1 MARVKEKI
9 KQDDVEENGGLGVG
23 SHEKREAM
31 EEAREE
37 HTSGRTGILSQQEV
51 LSLDHRDKI
60 RASRGVS
67 RAWQVAQGD
76 LDVGGTLPLQGI
88 PGIAWDALN
97 CDGQPLPSAQL

>member
-9 KQDDVEENGGLGVG
+9 KQDDVEEDGSLGVG

-37 HTSGRTGILSQQEV
+37 HTSGRTGILSQPEV
-51 LSLDHRDKI
+51 LSLEHRDRI

-76 LDVGGTLPLQGI
+76 LDVGGAP
-88 PGIAWDALN
+88 PRRAS
-97 CDGQPLPSAQL
+97 PV